1 MNAIQGQPP
10 SGRPGPDPTESLP
23 ARILRRMN
31 ESGGFPA
38 LDHSV
43 ARIVEALEIG
53 EEDTSPL
60 VDAVLAD
67 VSLTQKVLRLAN
79 SAMYAPIGG
88 SVSTVSHAMKVLGF
102 EAVGHLA
109 LGVKLIGSL
118 GQMRPDSRSAER
130 ELAQSLVA
138 GSVAGS
144 VVAQTA
150 VKNGEMGMV
159 CTLLH
164 RLGQLLTAFYLPDE
178 WARIQGAVEA
188 GQDEKEAA
196 RAVLG
201 MSLDELGTYIAGQWR
216 LPARILATLG
226 DTTPP
231 GESEEDAWLH
241 ALTHFSHRS
250 ADLITAS
257 AGKTP
262 APAMDELVAT
272 FAPLLGVPPGDLVAA
287 VGAATDEAT
296 AEPLLAGILLEHKTA
311 PPRSA
316 AAAAPSRVPTPAP
329 APVPA
334 PASAPAQTKVSRLQA
349 GIAALRQAVAGQE
362 DRRGIEQAALAT
374 LFDGLQL
381 SRAAILLL
389 DAQRRAYRVSAC
401 LRERESDRLAEVLI
415 PSGTGADLVHLALAR
430 KLDVYIDNPR
440 DEKIAP
446 RLPAWIGSHGT
457 HPFFLLPITDPAG
470 DPMGLVFGQQRED
483 VKLTREEL
491 GLLAELRDL
500 LRRRLHADA

>member
-1 MNAIQGQPP
+1 
-10 SGRPGPDPTESLP
+10 
-23 ARILRRMN
+23 MN

-60 VDAVLAD
+60 VEAVLAD

-144 VVAQTA
+144 LVAQTA

-188 GQDEKEAA
+188 GEDEKEAA

-216 LPARILATLG
+216 LPARIVATLG

-241 ALTHFSHRS
+241 ALTDFSHRS

-262 APAMDELVAT
+262 APAMDELAAT
-272 FAPLLGVPPGDLVAA
+272 FAPLLGVRPGDLVAA

-296 AEPLLAGILLEHKTA
+296 AEPLLAGILLEQKTA
-311 PPRSA
+311 PAQSA
-316 AAAAPSRVPTPAP
+316 AAAAPSRVPTWA
-329 APVPA
+329 AAAVPA

-374 LFDGLQL
+374 VFDGLQL

-401 LRERESDRLAEVLI
+401 LRERESDRLAEVSI
-415 PSGTGADLVHLALAR
+415 PSGAGADLVHLALAR

-457 HPFFLLPITDPAG
+457 HPFFLLPITDAAG
-470 DPMGLVFGQQRED
+470 EPMGLVFGQQRED

>member
-1 MNAIQGQPP
+1 MNAIQAQPP

-60 VDAVLAD
+60 VEAVLAD

-118 GQMRPDSRSAER
+118 GRMRPDSRSAER

-144 VVAQTA
+144 LVARTA

-188 GQDEKEAA
+188 GEDEKEAA

-201 MSLDELGTYIAGQWR
+201 MSLDELGAYIAGQWR
-216 LPARILATLG
+216 LPARIVATLG
-226 DTTPP
+226 DTMPP

-250 ADLITAS
+250 ADLITAG

-262 APAMDELVAT
+262 APAMDDLVAT
-272 FAPLLGVPPGDLVAA
+272 FAPLLGVPPDDLVAA

-296 AEPLLAGILLEHKTA
+296 AEPLLAGILLE
-311 PPRSA
+311 P
-316 AAAAPSRVPTPAP
+316 APSRSASSEAPKPAAMPAP
-329 APVPA
+329 P
-334 PASAPAQTKVSRLQA
+334 PAQTKVGRLQA

-374 LFDGLQL
+374 VFDGLQL

-415 PSGTGADLVHLALAR
+415 PCGAGADLVHLALAR

-457 HPFFLLPITDPAG
+457 HPFFLLPITDAAG
-470 DPMGLVFGQQRED
+470 EPMGLVFGQQRED
-483 VKLTREEL
+483 VKLSREEL

>member
-1 MNAIQGQPP
+1 MNAMQGQPP
-10 SGRPGPDPTESLP
+10 LGRPGPDPAESPP

-43 ARIVEALEIG
+43 ARIIEALEIG
-53 EEDTSPL
+53 EEDTTPL

-150 VKNGEMGMV
+150 VRNGEMGMV

-188 GQDEKEAA
+188 GEDEKEAA

-201 MSLDELGTYIAGQWR
+201 MSLDELGTYIAEQWR
-216 LPARILATLG
+216 LPARIVATLG
-226 DTTPP
+226 DSTPS
-231 GESEEDAWLH
+231 GEGEEDAWLH

-257 AGKTP
+257 AGKIP
-262 APAMDELVAT
+262 APAQDALVAT
-272 FAPLLGVPPGDLVAA
+272 FAPLLGVRPDDLLAA
-287 VGAATDEAT
+287 VDAATDEVT
-296 AEPLLAGILLEHKTA
+296 TEPLLAGILLEPA
-311 PPRSA
+311 PPQSA
-316 AAAAPSRVPTPAP
+316 AAAAPTGLPTSAP

-334 PASAPAQTKVSRLQA
+334 SASASAETKVSRLQA

-374 LFDGLQL
+374 VFDSLQL
-381 SRAAILLL
+381 SRAAIFLL

-401 LRERESDRLAEVLI
+401 LCERESDRLAEVLI
-415 PSGTGADLVHLALAR
+415 LSGTGADLVHLALAR

-457 HPFFLLPITDPAG
+457 HPFFLLPMTDAAG
-470 DPMGLVFGQQRED
+470 EPMGLVFGQQRVD
-483 VKLTREEL
+483 IKLTREEL

-500 LRRRLHADA
+500 LRRRLHAEA

>member
-1 MNAIQGQPP
+1 MAASAMNAIQAQPP
-10 SGRPGPDPTESLP
+10 SGHPGPDPTESLP

-60 VDAVLAD
+60 VEAVLAD

-188 GQDEKEAA
+188 GEDEKEAA

-216 LPARILATLG
+216 LPARIVATLG

-241 ALTHFSHRS
+241 ALT
-250 ADLITAS
+250 
-257 AGKTP
+257 
-262 APAMDELVAT
+262 E
-272 FAPLLGVPPGDLVAA
+272 PGDLVAA

-296 AEPLLAGILLEHKTA
+296 AEPLLAGILLEEKTA
-311 PPRSA
+311 PAQSA
-316 AAAAPSRVPTPAP
+316 AAAAPSRVPTSA
-329 APVPA
+329 AAAVPA

-374 LFDGLQL
+374 VFDGLQL

-401 LRERESDRLAEVLI
+401 LRERESDRLAEVSI
-415 PSGTGADLVHLALAR
+415 PSGAGADLVHLALAR

-440 DEKIAP
+440 DE
-446 RLPAWIGSHGT
+446 SE
-457 HPFFLLPITDPAG
+457 
-470 DPMGLVFGQQRED
+470 PMGLVFGQQRED